1 MKKYN
6 IQGYIRDKNDLEQ
19 VLDRIPDYGV
29 RLSKIQEMN

>member
-19 VLDRIPDYGV
+19 VHYRLPDYGLDYHLYT
-29 RLSKIQEMN
+29 RK